1 MDKTIKILVIL
12 FALAAIALFG
22 YNWVTQWHAR
32 TMDAAVATEKEQCQK
47 RIADLEAQIAH
58 LAAQLH
64 DQQASLAQGGLT
76 KSEMDGVFG
85 QDRPES
91 TDCAQI
97 SNQVTAFFS
106 YLDSKANVLWPGSSI
121 KAQQL
126 YSQVYR
132 KLVDNPPINV
142 GEMQNLANLTRNVAH
157 LYRVLGKEQIDLIKN
172 ILSSEGAVVEPAM
185 SVLFAW
191 MTVCGETGRSVAD
204 QKKIEETY
212 PYAAFFL
219 NTMSGRSY
227 LLRRESKLRMLVNYY
242 SVLIIDFANAHK
254 LNSFGL
260 DIRPYLDYLFYDI
273 SNQKGLMY
281 RERYLTHL
289 SVLKEKYPQ
298 PPPESSMP

>member
-1 MDKTIKILVIL
+1 MDKTIKILLIL

-32 TMDAAVATEKEQCQK
+32 TLDAAVAAEKEQCQK
-47 RIADLEAQIAH
+47 RIAELEAQIAN
-58 LAAQLH
+58 LAAQLRE
-64 DQQASLAQGGLT
+64 QQASLGQGGLT

-97 SNQVTAFFS
+97 ANQVTAFFS
-106 YLDSKANVLWPGSSI
+106 YLDSKVDILWPGSTI

-132 KLVDNPPINV
+132 KLADNPPINV

-157 LYRVLGKEQIDLIKN
+157 LYRVLGKEQVDLIKK
-172 ILSSEGAVVEPAM
+172 ILSSEAAVVEPAL

-191 MTVCGETGRSVAD
+191 MTFCGETGRPAPD
-204 QKKIEETY
+204 QKKFEEIY

-219 NTMSGRSY
+219 NTMGGRSY
-227 LLRRESKLRMLVNYY
+227 LLRRDSKLRMLVNYY

-281 RERYLTHL
+281 RERYLTRL

-298 PPPESSMP
+298 PLSEQPAP